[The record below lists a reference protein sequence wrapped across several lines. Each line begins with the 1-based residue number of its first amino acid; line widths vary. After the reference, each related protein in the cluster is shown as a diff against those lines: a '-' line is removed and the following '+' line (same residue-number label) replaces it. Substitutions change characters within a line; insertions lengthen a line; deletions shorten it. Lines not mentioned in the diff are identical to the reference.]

1 MVSES
6 EGARPG
12 LAVVDWMS
20 GRLRGAGVQQS
31 SKKLHQLK
39 GIFQDAESWAAMDP
53 EILVYEVQWI
63 EPVVQGTEGG
73 LFWGNSVIHPG
84 RVGDEY
90 FMTHGH
96 FHAQANRAEFY
107 ATVAGQ
113 GMLIL
118 VDAQGHAQTEE
129 MRPGSLH
136 YVAGHIAHRVANTGD
151 VPLRMIACWPS
162 DAGHDYGSIKE
173 HGMGARLICR
183 DGVPVLVGER
193 WSPER

>member
-1 MVSES
+1 
-6 EGARPG
+6 
-12 LAVVDWMS
+12 
-20 GRLRGAGVQQS
+20 
-31 SKKLHQLK
+31 
-39 GIFQDAESWAAMDP
+39 
-53 EILVYEVQWI
+53 
-63 EPVVQGTEGG
+63 
-73 LFWGNSVIHPG
+73 
-84 RVGDEY
+84 
-90 FMTHGH
+90 MTHGH

-118 VDAQGHAQTEE
+118 VDAQGHARAEE

-162 DAGHDYGSIKE
+162 DAGHDYGSIRE

-183 DGVPVLVGER
+183 DGVPVLVG
-193 WSPER
+193 SDVD